1 MQNVFARPVWP
12 WVSVIAL
19 ELAQAITLVPWL
31 VVAGLSVMAFDAP
44 GSTKMWQPWVFV
56 GAVWSYP
63 LWLLAAAM
71 CRHYFGPVY
80 RRGFAGRGMGR
91 FGPVR
96 RAILSLKSLDSIG
109 KVHEECRALT

>member
-63 LWLLAAAM
+63 LWLLAAGIASWVLLA
-71 CRHYFGPVY
+71 FGKRLSAVIVAAVFTLPIPLVL
-80 RRGFAGRGMGR
+80 
-91 FGPVR
+91 
-96 RAILSLKSLDSIG
+96 ILA
-109 KVHEECRALT
+109 ALG